1 MYAFIG
7 EIRAEV
13 TDERTDVPCF
23 MASLSVQDLLSVGGA
38 SGREGLRRTE
48 PRWEKLER
56 PRRAEIEAS
65 RLASGRLDGHS
76 ELSIFTL
83 LTKDAEIVGGAL
95 VHGVASSCASMTSS
109 MLASPQGASE
119 QYM

>member
-1 MYAFIG
+1 MYAFLG

-23 MASLSVQDLLSVGGA
+23 RASLSVQDLLSVRGA

-65 RLASGRLDGHS
+65 RWTSGRLDRYS
-76 ELSIFTL
+76 ELSVL
-83 LTKDAEIVGGAL
+83 ALSMKDAEMVGGAL